1 MVKTSDL
8 GKYESTVA
16 EALEQIERAKIVE
29 RIWACDHSVWK
40 PEPAEIT
47 NRLGWLRVV
56 VKMREHI
63 PDLTTF
69 AQEVC
74 SEGFTDALLLGMG
87 GSSLAPEVFRNAF
100 GFRNGFLDLTVLDS
114 THPAAVTAQAQ
125 RLDPAKTLFV
135 VSTKSGGTV
144 ETFSFFKYFYRK
156 AADALGAERAGS
168 HFIAITDPGSGLA
181 DSAGRYRF
189 RRTFLND
196 PNIGGR
202 YSALS
207 YFGLV
212 PASLAGIDLNRLL
225 DRAAAC
231 ISRCETQAG
240 ERPDSCAWLGAAIG
254 TLAGRGRDKLTFILS
269 PSIASFGAWVEQ
281 LIAESTGKEGKG
293 IVPIDGEALLR
304 ARFYADDRVF
314 IYLRLRGEGLQD
326 STLTE
331 IRQAG
336 HPVIQIDLDDV
347 YDLGSE
353 FFRWEFA
360 TALAGHVLQI
370 NPFDQPNVESSKA
383 GARAM
388 MAAYQKEG
396 RLPAPEPAAVDGS
409 ISIYEPASI
418 PAPDAGSALRSF
430 LELAEHGGNNAEGR
444 SYVVL
449 QAYVAP
455 SAETDRALR
464 DLRTAI
470 LRHTRLATTVGYGPR
485 FLHSTG
491 QLHKGDAGHGLFIQ
505 LTDDNHPDAAIPD
518 AAESP
523 ASSVSFGVLI
533 ASQAM
538 GDRQALLD
546 SGRRFIRFDLGSD
559 PVAGL
564 RRLAA
569 ALE

>member
-1 MVKTSDL
+1 MAKNTDL
-8 GKYESTVA
+8 GKYESHVA
-16 EALEQIERAKIVE
+16 EALERIERAKIAE
-29 RIWACDHSVWK
+29 RIWARDHSVWK
-40 PEPAEIT
+40 PDPAEIT

-56 VKMREHI
+56 ATMREHV
-63 PDLTTF
+63 PDLTAF

-74 SEGFTDALLLGMG
+74 SEGFTDALLMGMG

-100 GFRNGFLDLTVLDS
+100 GVRNGFLDLTVLDS
-114 THPAAVTAQAQ
+114 THPAAVMAQAQ
-125 RLDPAKTLFV
+125 RLDPAKTLFI

-144 ETFSFFKYFYRK
+144 ETFSFFKYFYRI
-156 AADALGAERAGS
+156 AADSLGAERAGR

-181 DSAGRYRF
+181 DTASRYRF
-189 RRTFLND
+189 RRAFLND

-225 DRAAAC
+225 DRASGC
-231 ISRCETQAG
+231 MSRCETLAG
-240 ERPDSCAWLGAAIG
+240 EPPDSYTWLGTAIG

-293 IVPIDGEALLR
+293 ILPIDGEALLP

-314 IYLRLRGEGLQD
+314 VYLRLRDEGLQD
-326 STLTE
+326 SAVGD

-336 HPVIQIDLDDV
+336 HPVIQFDLDDV
-347 YDLGSE
+347 YDLGGE

-360 TALAGHVLQI
+360 TAVAGHVLRI
-370 NPFDQPNVESSKA
+370 NPFDQPDVESAKA

-396 RLPAPEPAAVDGS
+396 RLPAVEPAAVDGS
-409 ISIYEPASI
+409 ISIYAPASI
-418 PAPDAGSALRSF
+418 PATDAVSALRSF
-430 LELAEHGGNNAEGR
+430 LDLAEPGGNNAEGR
-444 SYVVL
+444 SYVGL

-505 LTDDNHPDAAIPD
+505 LTADNHPDAAIPD

-523 ASSVSFGVLI
+523 ASSVSFGILI

-538 GDRQALLD
+538 GDRHALLN
-546 SGRRFIRFDLGSD
+546 SGRRLIRFDLGSD